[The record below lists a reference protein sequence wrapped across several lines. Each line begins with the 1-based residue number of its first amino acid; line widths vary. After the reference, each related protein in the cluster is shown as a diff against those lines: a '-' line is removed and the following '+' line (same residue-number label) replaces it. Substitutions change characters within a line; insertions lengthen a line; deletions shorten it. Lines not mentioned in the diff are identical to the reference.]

1 MHINISNSVKKIS
14 GAVCIAVA
22 LVAAPV
28 APLGVGT
35 AQAATL
41 TAKERCEKR
50 VSSLTSRGK
59 KMSEASKKL
68 QDRYIKV
75 NTGWKAKL
83 EENYKITLMVIEEPD
98 LDKQH
103 LALIARM
110 DAFQD
115 AMKKYNDTKR
125 PYIAERNEQIK
136 SYKNFNPDCSTR
148 AGQQQAQEKMR
159 GLSADQQKLKFR
171 AQAVP
176 TVYAA
181 SVRPAILEMRK
192 ARNELILA
200 KRKLGSDF
208 TPTPKETVAAALT
221 SNQARTD
228 IGQGVDLTFEF

>member
-1 MHINISNSVKKIS
+1 MSAPFKTNKASIFKI
-14 GAVCIAVA
+14 GPIVFA
-22 LVAAPV
+22 LMLSALPV
-28 APLGVGT
+28 LPGVVPE
-35 AQAATL
+35 AHAM

-50 VSSLTSRGK
+50 VSQLTTRGK

-68 QDRYIKV
+68 QSRYIKV

-98 LDKQH
+98 LDTQH
-103 LALIARM
+103 LTLIARM
-110 DAFQD
+110 DTFQD

-136 SYKNFNPDCSTR
+136 GYKNFNPDCTTR

-159 GLSADQQKLKFR
+159 GLRADQQKLKFR
-171 AQAVP
+171 AEAVP
-176 TVYAA
+176 AVYAS
-181 SVRPAILEMRK
+181 SVRPAIVEMRK

-208 TPTPKETVAAALT
+208 TATPKETVAAALT
-221 SNQARTD
+221 SNAARTD
-228 IGQGVDLTFEF
+228 IGQSVDNDFQF